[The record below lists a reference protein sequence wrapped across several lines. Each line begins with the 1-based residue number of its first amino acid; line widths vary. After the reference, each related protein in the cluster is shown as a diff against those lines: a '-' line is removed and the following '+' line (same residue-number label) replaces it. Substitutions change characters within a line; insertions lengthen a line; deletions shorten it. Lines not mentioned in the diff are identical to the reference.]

1 MFPLFGKSSK
11 SPTEVVKAL
20 RESLNTLEKGGD
32 PKKEEKAQEEVG
44 SKLLKIGDIKPH
56 PFPIKPEYNT
66 LIPPTRRSASS
77 LGTSLQCCS
86 RETTSSRATWCWRS

>member
-44 SKLLKIGDIKPH
+44 SKLPL
-56 PFPIKPEYNT
+56 N
-66 LIPPTRRSASS
+66 
-77 LGTSLQCCS
+77 
-86 RETTSSRATWCWRS
+86 WRY

>member
-32 PKKEEKAQEEVG
+32 PKKEEKAQEEVA
-44 SKLLKIGDIKPH
+44 IGDVKPH
-56 PFPIKPEYNT
+56 PFPSQT
-66 LIPPTRRSASS
+66 
-77 LGTSLQCCS
+77 
-86 RETTSSRATWCWRS
+86 

>member
-32 PKKEEKAQEEVG
+32 TKKEEKAQEEVRYIIFHFWKG
-44 SKLLKIGDIKPH
+44 DEILLHLFWNFVVSDTTKLKMISERR
-56 PFPIKPEYNT
+56 FCYN
-66 LIPPTRRSASS
+66 L
-77 LGTSLQCCS
+77 S
-86 RETTSSRATWCWRS
+86 RTGGMI

>member
-32 PKKEEKAQEEVG
+32 QKKEEKAQEEVRYHDEI
-44 SKLLKIGDIKPH
+44 LLHLFLEWPTPTFASH
-56 PFPIKPEYNT
+56 T
-66 LIPPTRRSASS
+66 L
-77 LGTSLQCCS
+77 
-86 RETTSSRATWCWRS
+86 TTLAALAT

>member
-32 PKKEEKAQEEVG
+32 QKKEEKAQEEVRY
-44 SKLLKIGDIKPH
+44 H
-56 PFPIKPEYNT
+56 FPFLE
-66 LIPPTRRSASS
+66 R
-77 LGTSLQCCS
+77 G
-86 RETTSSRATWCWRS
+86 

>member
-32 PKKEEKAQEEVG
+32 TKKEEKAQEEVRYNF
-44 SKLLKIGDIKPH
+44 
-56 PFPIKPEYNT
+56 PFLE
-66 LIPPTRRSASS
+66 R
-77 LGTSLQCCS
+77 
-86 RETTSSRATWCWRS
+86 

>member
-32 PKKEEKAQEEVG
+32 PKKEEKAQEEV
-44 SKLLKIGDIKPH
+44 
-56 PFPIKPEYNT
+56 PFIITFIITFMISYH
-66 LIPPTRRSASS
+66 
-77 LGTSLQCCS
+77 Q
-86 RETTSSRATWCWRS
+86 

>member
-32 PKKEEKAQEEVG
+32 PKKEEKAQEEVRKHFQWQG
-44 SKLLKIGDIKPH
+44 
-56 PFPIKPEYNT
+56 
-66 LIPPTRRSASS
+66 
-77 LGTSLQCCS
+77 
-86 RETTSSRATWCWRS
+86 